1 MANSDCWTQ
10 VINEIVKLMSKRE
23 REEFERVVDQ
33 QGSAR
38 DAVIYLVRKNLNPD
52 MLTVDDVERCMQ
64 KVIKIN
70 AYANALGGTSVGVGS
85 VANEV
90 IKEAFGVDR
99 QQNNPFYD
107 IMKQM
112 MEDIRSAMLADLQS
126 KLGIVVPKRSDTYSG
141 GVDVP
146 VNDRTNH
153 DDSDEFTGDK

>member
-10 VINEIVKLMSKRE
+10 VINEIVKLMTKHE

-70 AYANALGGTSVGVGS
+70 AYTNALGSTSGGIGN
-85 VANEV
+85 VASEV
-90 IKEAFGVDR
+90 IKEAFGGDR
-99 QQNNPFYD
+99 QQDNPFSD

-112 MEDIRSAMLADLQS
+112 FDAIRTAMLADLQS
-126 KLGIVVPKRSDTYSG
+126 KLGIVVPKRSDTASG

-146 VNDRTNH
+146 VEDRGDR